1 MNEKTKVSLVGLGRW
16 GKNHLRV
23 LHENLR
29 DDVSIV
35 VYDSS
40 QDVAD
45 YWGNFYNGITV
56 AHNINEAID
65 STDAT
70 IIATPANSHF
80 RIAREAIM
88 SGNDVLIE
96 KPLTIKTDG
105 STALIGDAYV
115 ARKNGKQPIAMVDHI
130 LLYSEAVNKI
140 MDIIESG
147 EIGDPV
153 YYRAERTHFGWAVP
167 SETAVSSLMI
177 HDIYTIEHLLGDK
190 IYKLGNVS
198 SVRNLDDVT
207 AHGTMRNGTE
217 FSLRASW
224 IDFNKSRTIQIT
236 GTKRTIVWDDDKKEI
251 HIFPFSAGEKVVRG
265 EGDTVVHKICQT
277 IEPLE
282 VVIRHF
288 LNCVKTRE
296 EPLSGLIEGR
306 YAVFTCSAIE
316 AKAREEI
323 KCTL

>member
-1 MNEKTKVSLVGLGRW
+1 VGVLNKESIRSNRIGGSNMRRIGKIAGIIFTGSL
-16 GKNHLRV
+16 
-23 LHENLR
+23 
-29 DDVSIV
+29 
-35 VYDSS
+35 
-40 QDVAD
+40 
-45 YWGNFYNGITV
+45 
-56 AHNINEAID
+56 
-65 STDAT
+65 
-70 IIATPANSHF
+70 
-80 RIAREAIM
+80 
-88 SGNDVLIE
+88 
-96 KPLTIKTDG
+96 
-105 STALIGDAYV
+105 
-115 ARKNGKQPIAMVDHI
+115 I
-130 LLYSEAVNKI
+130 LLV

-177 HDIYTIEHLLGDK
+177 HDIYMIEHLLGDK
-190 IYKLGNVS
+190 ISKMGNVS

-236 GTKRTIVWDDDKKEI
+236 GTKRTIVWDDDNKEI

-265 EGDTVVHKICQT
+265 KDDTVVHKICQT

-288 LNCVKTRE
+288 LNCIKTRE
-296 EPLSGLIEGR
+296 EPLSGLVEGR
-306 YAVFTCSAIE
+306 HAVFTCSAIE
-316 AKAREEI
+316 AKASEEI